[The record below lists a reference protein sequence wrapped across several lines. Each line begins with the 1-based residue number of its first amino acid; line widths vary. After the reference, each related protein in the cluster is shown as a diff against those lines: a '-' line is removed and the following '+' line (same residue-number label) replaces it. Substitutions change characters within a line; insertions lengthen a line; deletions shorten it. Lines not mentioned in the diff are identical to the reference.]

1 MDVVQGQD
9 EGLAPAP
16 LHRQPPEGGEHALLA
31 RLGRE
36 RQQPA
41 RALARP
47 EQQEQARRPLLG
59 REPHAGHAL
68 AHLPGDGR
76 LVRSLVDAIVLPHDL
91 GHRGCHRG
99 PAAGEAA
106 ALTDRDAAA
115 TEPATQLAQQP
126 RLADPGLAH
135 NANHLAAPGLGS
147 SHEVEQH
154 VHLALTPD
162 ERDQAGP
169 VGVARHPA
177 PQDAVGDAGPTGLA
191 AGAESLAGSLFEE
204 ARRFIP
210 RCSRRRSTSQNPVS
224 PSSFRKSSTQSPPAR
239 FIMISD
245 NKVCLPV
252 QP

>member
-1 MDVVQGQD
+1 MREAGRLRTRNCRNSSEVFPIQWTSSRARTKGSRRLRSTASRLRAENTRVLRASAGS
-9 EGLAPAP
+9 ASS
-16 LHRQPPEGGEHALLA
+16 PPVLSRTPSSRSH
-31 RLGRE
+31 
-36 RQQPA
+36 
-41 RALARP
+41 
-47 EQQEQARRPLLG
+47 ARRPLLG

-106 ALTDRDAAA
+106 ALTDSDAAA
-115 TEPATQLAQQP
+115 TEPAAQLAQQP

-147 SHEVEQH
+147 SREVEQH

-177 PQDAVGDAGPTGLA
+177 PQDAVGDAGPAGLA
-191 AGAESLAGSLFEE
+191 AGPDEALEPEVATEERRHRPAAEGCPCDPGEPGA
-204 ARRFIP
+204 
-210 RCSRRRSTSQNPVS
+210 
-224 PSSFRKSSTQSPPAR
+224 
-239 FIMISD
+239 
-245 NKVCLPV
+245 
-252 QP
+252 